1 MLLELAVVSDRDG
14 ARPAAGWAGWAEP
27 RSRQP
32 TEEEE
37 AEAEDRDGRGQAQG
51 VGPADVEGRHRE
63 EQGASEGDLQTVE
76 RLLPTQGRRK

>member
-14 ARPAAGWAGWAEP
+14 ARPAAGWAEP